1 MTELQVYLWLKLDG
15 IRNSLFFLSVI
26 VSTGHYFIALMTFLE
41 SPPESHIILNK
52 LILGLCLFLIVLAIA
67 IPSTKNYAVIKV
79 LPKVVN
85 SEAVQKDIPELYD
98 LAIKYLK
105 KELK

>member
-1 MTELQVYLWLKLDG
+1 MTELQ
-15 IRNSLFFLSVI
+15 I
-26 VSTGHYFIALMTFLE
+26 YFV
-41 SPPESHIILNK
+41 
-52 LILGLCLFLIVLAIA
+52 CLFLIVLAIA
-67 IPSTKNYAVIKV
+67 TPSTKNYPVIKV

-98 LAIKYLK
+98 LAINYLK

>member
-1 MTELQVYLWLKLDG
+1 
-15 IRNSLFFLSVI
+15 
-26 VSTGHYFIALMTFLE
+26 
-41 SPPESHIILNK
+41 
-52 LILGLCLFLIVLAIA
+52 VLAIA
-67 IPSTKNYAVIKV
+67 TPSTKNYPVIKV

-98 LAIKYLK
+98 LAINYLK